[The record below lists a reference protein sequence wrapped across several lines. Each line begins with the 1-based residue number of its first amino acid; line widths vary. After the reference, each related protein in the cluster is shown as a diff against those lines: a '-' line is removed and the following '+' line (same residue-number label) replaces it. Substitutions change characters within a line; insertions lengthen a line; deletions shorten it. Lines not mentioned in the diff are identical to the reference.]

1 MPAAVTPAEA
11 RRLWTFIE
19 PIHAVAYFC
28 PQPRAAFEAANLRGF
43 WRGYFAGRSAPLGP
57 VDAAPVIALFYVFA
71 PRMVTRALPDV
82 WTRAE
87 PAAALRARV
96 EGSAAALSDALTG
109 DSAAGAGAAG
119 DSAAGAGEFAGAVKA
134 AADLLAEVAAAVD
147 IGGRALAAANA
158 ALPVPDGDL
167 ARLWHLCTV
176 LREHRGDGHMAS
188 LLTAGVDGCAA
199 LRWREAY
206 DGESSIL
213 QTSRGWT
220 DEEWAAAGERLADL
234 GWLDAAG
241 AITPAGRQRHDQLE
255 EQTDRLAAQPW
266 AVLAEHHRERL
277 TEVLAPITDA
287 AVRVLPYPNAV
298 GVPRPA

>member
-1 MPAAVTPAEA
+1 MPAAVPPAEA

-19 PIHAVAYFC
+19 PIHAVTYFC

-57 VDAAPVIALFYVFA
+57 VGAAPVIALFYVFA

-87 PAAALRARV
+87 PAAALHARV
-96 EGSAAALSDALTG
+96 EGSVTALTDALG
-109 DSAAGAGAAG
+109 DADVAS
-119 DSAAGAGEFAGAVKA
+119 VKA
-134 AADLLAEVAAAVD
+134 AADLLVEVAAAVD

-167 ARLWHLCTV
+167 ARLWHASTV
-176 LREHRGDGHMAS
+176 LREHRGDGHMAL

-199 LRWREAY
+199 LRWREAC
-206 DGESSIL
+206 DGDGSSVL
-213 QTSRGWT
+213 QASRGWT

-241 AITPAGRQRHDQLE
+241 AVTPAGRQRHGELE

-266 AVLAEHHRERL
+266 AVLRERHRERL
-277 TEVLAPITDA
+277 VELLTPITDA
-287 AVRVLPYPNAV
+287 VVRVLPFPNPV
-298 GVPRPA
+298 GVPRPTSS